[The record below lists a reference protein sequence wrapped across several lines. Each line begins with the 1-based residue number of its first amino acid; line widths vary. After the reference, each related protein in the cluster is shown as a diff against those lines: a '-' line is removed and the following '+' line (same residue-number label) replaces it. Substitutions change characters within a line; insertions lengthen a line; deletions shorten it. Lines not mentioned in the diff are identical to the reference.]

1 MKKSLFALAALG
13 AFASAAQ
20 AQSSVTLFGIID
32 ASVTY
37 LQMVVLQTVLLLL
50 ALTLELVTLQL

>member
-20 AQSSVTLFGIID
+20 AQSTVTLYGTFD
-32 ASVTY
+32 ASVAY
-37 LQMVVLQTVLLLL
+37 LTGLQATTS
-50 ALTLELVTLQL
+50 AAITNAS